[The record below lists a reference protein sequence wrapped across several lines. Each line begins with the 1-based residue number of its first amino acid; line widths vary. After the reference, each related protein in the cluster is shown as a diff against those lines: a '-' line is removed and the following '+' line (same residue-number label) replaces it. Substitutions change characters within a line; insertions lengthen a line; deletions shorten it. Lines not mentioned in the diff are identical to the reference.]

1 VDDLT
6 KSMETEESRKLINYV
21 ARQIANE
28 TPETNIV
35 RDLEKK
41 GFHKEQAREFVRQV
55 EILRLS
61 TETRTEKKK
70 PSKIASIFMILF
82 GVALEVLAIWSIV
95 SAIDNGGILW
105 WGGIIVGFG
114 LIGAGLRG
122 LRS

>member
-1 VDDLT
+1 
-6 KSMETEESRKLINYV
+6 METEESRKLINYV